1 MRDANPEDPNGKNAE
16 EKQLP
21 VSTYKII
28 EPPPEIHEYQ
38 SAEARPIIDSEVKAE
53 VKAQKPARKPPTSR
67 PPWHETLIERVQ
79 RFAENPTSFYAAI
92 GVGLGILIVV
102 FIAAVFMYTSSPEGR
117 YDLGP
122 VTSNATGLTGHL
134 YLEWEKTLH
143 YRLKFETSDSH
154 YQAGFAMA
162 VVNPPH
168 PLSIEIYLQDAQG
181 FVLCSRKIVLRYDAR
196 SAALAA
202 HLPNEPQP
210 VIDPAQLEVQEQ
222 KREKDNDIFQNQIAP
237 NGKIAA
243 INAQGEIPCSKNN
256 YEKTEQWSFS
266 SDFPSLDEQD
276 DWLERQPE
284 TRANEAQRAAARK
297 KAAAKAARK
306 PLLFSIEGDDVIVE
320 FNVNSGVI
328 ETRGRN
334 TFVINKTI
342 AQSADP
348 VWQDYPV
355 IIHFRCNQSSDC
367 TLMHAGAGAL
377 YAKLRR

>member
-1 MRDANPEDPNGKNAE
+1 MRDANPEDPDGKYIE
-16 EKQLP
+16 EDHLP
-21 VSTYKII
+21 VSTYRII

-38 SAEARPIIDSEVKAE
+38 SITARPMIDSEVKAE

-67 PPWHETLIERVQ
+67 PSWHEALIERVQ
-79 RFAENPTSFYAAI
+79 RFAENPTRFYAAI
-92 GVGLGILIVV
+92 GVGLGVLLGVI
-102 FIAAVFMYTSSPEGR
+102 IAAVFMYTSSPEGR

-134 YLEWEKTLH
+134 YLKWEKKLH
-143 YRLKFETSDSH
+143 YRLTFETSDSH
-154 YQAGFAMA
+154 YQAGFATA
-162 VVNPPH
+162 VANPPH
-168 PLSIEIYLQDAQG
+168 PLSIEIYLQDADG
-181 FVLCSRKIVLRYDAR
+181 FVLRSRKIVLRYDAR

-202 HLPNEPQP
+202 HLPNETQP

-222 KREKDNDIFQNQIAP
+222 KREQGNDIFQNQIAP

-256 YEKTEQWSFS
+256 YEKTDQWSFS
-266 SDFPSLDEQD
+266 SDFPSLAEQD
-276 DWLERQPE
+276 EWLERQPE
-284 TRANEAQRAAARK
+284 MRANTAQRPTVHK
-297 KAAAKAARK
+297 KATKTAGK

-320 FNVNSGVI
+320 FDAISGVI

-355 IIHFRCNQSSDC
+355 SIHFRCNQGTEC